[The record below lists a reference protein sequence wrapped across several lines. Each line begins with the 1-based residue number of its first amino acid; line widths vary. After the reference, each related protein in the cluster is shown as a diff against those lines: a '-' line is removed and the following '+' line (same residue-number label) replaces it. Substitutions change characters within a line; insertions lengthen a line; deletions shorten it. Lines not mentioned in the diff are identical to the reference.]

1 MEKKHK
7 IFYSLIIISAL
18 VIVCFVTIF
27 YISQM
32 NQTISDNIIGSI
44 SEIAEHD
51 KSAIQTYIEICWD
64 DLHEIADRFKNNEYK
79 TIEDIEKRMNLECA
93 SSSFSNLYLLA
104 EDGTLYTDKYIPHV
118 SDGNIVNRNTD
129 FLPYFADGEEKIFA
143 RFDNKGD
150 EGSLSKEMI
159 LYGIRLDHYE
169 IKGTKMLGLIGTSD
183 ISTIRNKIVIDSFK
197 KNGKARGHSALIDMK
212 GNYIID
218 VNKEIYPNK
227 SDNLYAHLTES
238 AYSELTNEEVTKKL
252 KRSETFGFYHTH
264 EGEED
269 KELFY
274 FMPFKKGMDLY
285 FITSVNEEVFME
297 QTNTFVT
304 MSMSMLIISMATVI
318 IMLLIVMV
326 YQNKT
331 IRTTEKAKSQKEF
344 LSNMS
349 HEIRTPLNGL
359 IGVNHLI
366 MAHIDDDS
374 QKQQIKEWLKKSDST
389 ANYLL
394 SLVNDILDMSKLQA
408 GKVDL
413 IIEPLLIPAMID
425 DIFSMQAENI
435 KSRGVEFIVEKELPE
450 PCVEA
455 DATRI
460 KQILMNI
467 VGNAAK
473 FTPKG
478 GYIKLTVRQAKTDDT
493 HVNTIYTCE
502 DTGIGISKEYIG
514 KIFDSFSQERNK
526 NTNGIKGTGLGMAI
540 SKLLANAMGGDIVV
554 ESELNVGST
563 FTVTI
568 PSVIVKDMPD
578 YLKNSGNEQETQTH
592 IVPVNNEA
600 NKPLKILVAEDVELN
615 AEVLLEILALEGFET
630 AHAKNG
636 KEAVDQF
643 QASEP
648 GEFDIILMDMQ
659 MPVMDGCT
667 AAKEIRKLNREDAK
681 SVMIYACTANTFQ
694 EDRDM
699 AIASGM
705 DDFLTKPID
714 INMLL
719 KKIGRNL

>member
-1 MEKKHK
+1 
-7 IFYSLIIISAL
+7 
-18 VIVCFVTIF
+18 
-27 YISQM
+27 
-32 NQTISDNIIGSI
+32 
-44 SEIAEHD
+44 
-51 KSAIQTYIEICWD
+51 
-64 DLHEIADRFKNNEYK
+64 
-79 TIEDIEKRMNLECA
+79 
-93 SSSFSNLYLLA
+93 
-104 EDGTLYTDKYIPHV
+104 
-118 SDGNIVNRNTD
+118 
-129 FLPYFADGEEKIFA
+129 
-143 RFDNKGD
+143 
-150 EGSLSKEMI
+150 
-159 LYGIRLDHYE
+159 
-169 IKGTKMLGLIGTSD
+169 MLGLIGTSD

-227 SDNLYAHLTES
+227 SDNLYTHLTES
-238 AYSELTNEEVTKKL
+238 AYSELTNEEVAEKL
-252 KRSETFGFYHTH
+252 KKSETFGFYHTH

-366 MAHIDDDS
+366 TAHIDDDS

-413 IIEPLLIPAMID
+413 INEPLLIPTMID

-435 KSRGVEFIVEKELPE
+435 KSRGVEFIVEKELSE

-478 GYIKLTVRQAKTDDT
+478 GYIKLTVKQTKTDDT

-514 KIFDSFSQERNK
+514 KIFDSFSQEQNK

-568 PSVIVKDMPD
+568 PSAIVKDIPD
-578 YLKNSGNEQETQTH
+578 YLKNSGNKQETGTH
-592 IVPVNNEA
+592 IVPINNEP

-636 KEAVDQF
+636 KEAVDRF

-667 AAKEIRKLNREDAK
+667 AAKEIRKLDREDAK

-714 INMLL
+714 VNMLL
-719 KKIGRNL
+719 KKIGRSL